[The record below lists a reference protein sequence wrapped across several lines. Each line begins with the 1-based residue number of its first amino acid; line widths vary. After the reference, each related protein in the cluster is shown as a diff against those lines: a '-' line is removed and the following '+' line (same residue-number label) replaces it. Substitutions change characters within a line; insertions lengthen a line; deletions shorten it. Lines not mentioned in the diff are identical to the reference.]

1 MKHSI
6 MSIAITTLFTTT
18 SKRTV
23 AVFATTSKTSISR
36 ASAAAA
42 AESSSSSTQLH
53 VSSLEK
59 AFSTMTN
66 NDEAAKNDYYTV
78 AITGS
83 SGLLGTALIDELSK
97 KDNGM
102 INGKPMR
109 IVKLNR
115 SGSIEKGEGLPDSN
129 EVSINWNPSA
139 SSEEKDSSAAIDPT
153 ALESIDTIVHLAG
166 ENVGSGLLPFPLG
179 ALGVQAWSQEKKDLI
194 MSSRV
199 GPTKSLANAIA
210 QCKNPTNFIV
220 ASGVGVYGCDFIAD
234 ENDNLSTMP
243 DESFDTSKTT
253 GFLAEVSRQ
262 WEAASQP
269 AVQGGGLLNK
279 NRLINLRIA
288 PVMSKLGGALG
299 KLYPI
304 FFLGGGGI
312 VGSGKQYFSYISAR
326 DASRA
331 IVHCIE
337 TPSLNGPVNL
347 VAPTPC
353 TNAEFTSAMGKVLFR
368 PTILPLPAFAV
379 KLLFGEMGEEVSIFF
394 LILRTKSLFRH
405 AVLSHPSLVIFF
417 MIA

>member
-1 MKHSI
+1 MNLNI
-6 MSIAITTLFTTT
+6 MSIAITLFTT
-18 SKRTV
+18 S
-23 AVFATTSKTSISR
+23 SR
-36 ASAAAA
+36 RSASAFTTATKNRAAR
-42 AESSSSSTQLH
+42 STTHLR
-53 VSSLEK
+53 VSFLEK

-66 NDEAAKNDYYTV
+66 NNDSTSSTGYYTV

-97 KDNGM
+97 KENGL

-109 IVKLNR
+109 IVKLTR
-115 SGSIEKGEGLPDSN
+115 SGSITEGEGLPDSN
-129 EVSINWNPSA
+129 EASINWNPNNA
-139 SSEEKDSSAAIDPT
+139 EDDPTIDPT
-153 ALESIDTIVHLAG
+153 ALESIDTVVHLAG

-199 GPTKSLANAIA
+199 GPTKALANAIA

-220 ASGVGVYGCDFIAD
+220 ASGVGVYGCDFMAD
-234 ENDNLSTMP
+234 ENDSLSSLP
-243 DESFDTSKTT
+243 DESTDVSKTA

-262 WEAASQP
+262 WEDASQP
-269 AVQGGGLLNK
+269 AVQGGLLNK

-288 PVMSKLGGALG
+288 PIMSKLGGALG

-331 IVHCIE
+331 IVHCME
-337 TPSLNGPVNL
+337 SPSLKGPVNL
-347 VAPTPC
+347 VSPTPC
-353 TNAEFTSAMGKVLFR
+353 TNAEFTAAMGKVLFR
-368 PTILPLPAFAV
+368 PTILPLPEFAV
-379 KLLFGEMGEEVSIFF
+379 KLLFGEMGEEVSRGIATISFF
-394 LILRTKSLFRH
+394 HER
-405 AVLSHPSLVIFF
+405 
-417 MIA
+417 